1 MTWVLADAACIAE
14 LEKIEKDKGE
24 ETTLGEIATEF
35 TMERA
40 DADVTNLDLRLVYTG
55 SEEQA
60 EDVDESSSGED
71 DDSDEN

>member
-40 DADVTNLDLRLVYTG
+40 DADVTNLDLYIPVAKNRRRMWMSRRQERTTT
-55 SEEQA
+55 QTKI
-60 EDVDESSSGED
+60 
-71 DDSDEN
+71 N

>member
-40 DADVTNLDLRLVYTG
+40 DADVTNLDLYRRTPQACVRARRSLDERPQLRLP
-55 SEEQA
+55 
-60 EDVDESSSGED
+60 SS
-71 DDSDEN
+71 